1 MATSSSS
8 SSNQDSQQK
17 VQFPLD
23 SAAYENLQEIGS
35 GDKVVVYKAVCVPMN
50 SAIVAIKSV
59 DLNQSTADFESKL
72 HDTKNLSLS
81 HPNILGDHCSFTTTD
96 LNTAERRL
104 WVVMPFMTFGSL
116 QSVIIAPSAF
126 PKGLPEPCIA
136 VVLKETLNAMS
147 YLHGHGCFHG
157 DIKPGN
163 ILVDSDGSVKL
174 AHFGVSASF
183 YDADFSTGANDTSTR
198 LYWVAPGG
206 GGCKADIWAFGITAL
221 ELAVGG
227 PPLSGLPLLSG
238 NQILKIKNRFCL
250 ADYENIIKDFRNQ
263 KYSAAFKDLVGSCL
277 DRDPEK
283 RPAAEALLKHPF
295 FHDCGGKDY
304 LVGTVLPHLES
315 VEERFKKRNRGL
327 GDLLGKVNYGE
338 LKGEDMGFSGWNFNV
353 DDFVFN
359 PAFLAGPSSTSSSRF
374 YGSGKFRLS
383 RFVMRLAKQL
393 QTVKMTIGQLN
404 KAVGVRMP
412 KNVEIWMLMNALDK
426 EKEDLMQLQIKLRE
440 FVLDPIYPAGW
451 SSPPSP
457 PTESSDGGKAGLVV
471 LLVELLVELLGIAR
485 NLEKQMEKVMTI
497 IRLLGG
503 AGEVEKLENQLASE
517 FTTCKLFQVA
527 LKLIKLKLDPDG
539 RDY

>member
-8 SSNQDSQQK
+8 PSHQDDPQK

-23 SAAYENLQEIGS
+23 SASYQNLQEIGS
-35 GDKVVVYKAVCVPMN
+35 GHKVVVYKAVCVPMN

-72 HDTKNLSLS
+72 RDTKNLSLS
-81 HPNILGDHCSFTTTD
+81 HPNILGDHCSFTTVD
-96 LNTAERRL
+96 LATAERRL

-126 PKGLPEPCIA
+126 PEGLPEPSIA
-136 VVLKETLNAMS
+136 VFLKEMLNALS
-147 YLHGHGCFHG
+147 YLHGHGRFHG

-163 ILVDSDGSVKL
+163 ILVDADGSVKL
-174 AHFGVSASF
+174 SDFGVSASF

-198 LYWVAPGG
+198 PYWVAPGG
-206 GGCKADIWAFGITAL
+206 GGYKADIWAFGITAL
-221 ELAVGG
+221 ELALGG

-238 NQILKIKNRFCL
+238 NQILMIKNRFRL

-295 FHDCGGKDY
+295 FHDCGGKDF

-327 GDLLGKVNYGE
+327 GDLLGKLDYGE

-353 DDFVFN
+353 ADFVFN

-374 YGSGKFRLS
+374 YGSGKARLS
-383 RFVMRLAKQL
+383 NIVTRLAKQL
-393 QTVKMTIGQLN
+393 QTVKMTIGRL
-404 KAVGVRMP
+404 KVVVGVRMLN
-412 KNVEIWMLMNALDK
+412 NVEIWMLMNALDK
-426 EKEDLMQLQIKLRE
+426 EKEDIMQLQIKLRE
-440 FVLDPIYPAGW
+440 FVLDPIYPARW

-457 PTESSDGGKAGLVV
+457 PAESSDGGKAGLVV
-471 LLVELLVELLGIAR
+471 LLVELLVELVGLAR
-485 NLEKQMEKVMTI
+485 DLEKQMESVMTI
-497 IRLLGG
+497 IGLSGG
-503 AGEVEKLENQLASE
+503 AGEVEKLKSE
-517 FTTCKLFQVA
+517 LKSEYQTCMLFQVA
-527 LKLIKLKLDPDG
+527 LKLIKFKLD
-539 RDY
+539 Y

>member
-8 SSNQDSQQK
+8 PSHQDNPQK

-23 SAAYENLQEIGS
+23 SAAYESLQEIGS
-35 GDKVVVYKAVCVPMN
+35 GDKVVVYKAICVPMN

-59 DLNQSTADFESKL
+59 ELNQSTADFESKL
-72 HDTKNLSLS
+72 RDTKSLSLS
-81 HPNILGDHCSFTTTD
+81 HPNILGDHCSFT
-96 LNTAERRL
+96 TAERRL

-126 PKGLPEPCIA
+126 PGGLPEPCIA
-136 VVLKETLNAMS
+136 VVLKETLNTMS
-147 YLHGHGCFHG
+147 YLHSHGRFHG

-174 AHFGVSASF
+174 ADFGVSASF

-198 LYWVAPGG
+198 PYWVAPGG

-221 ELAVGG
+221 ELALGG
-227 PPLSGLPLLSG
+227 PPLSGLPLLLG
-238 NQILKIKNRFCL
+238 TQILKVKNRFRL

-283 RPAAEALLKHPF
+283 RPAAEALLKHSF
-295 FHDCGGKDY
+295 FDNCGGKDY

-315 VEERFKKRNRGL
+315 VEERYKKRNRGL

-359 PAFLAGPSSTSSSRF
+359 PVFLAGPSSTSSSES
-374 YGSGKFRLS
+374 YGGGKFRLS
-383 RFVMRLAKQL
+383 EFVRRLAKQL
-393 QTVKMTIGQLN
+393 QIVKMTIGQL
-404 KAVGVRMP
+404 KEVVGVRIP
-412 KNVEIWMLMNALDK
+412 SNVDIWMLMNALDK
-426 EKEDLMQLQIKLRE
+426 EKEDVMQLQINLRE
-440 FVLDPIYPAGW
+440 FVLNPIYPAGL
-451 SSPPSP
+451 SSPPSLP
-457 PTESSDGGKAGLVV
+457 AESSDGGKAGLVV
-471 LLVELLVELLGIAR
+471 LLVELLVHLVGLAR
-485 NLEKQMEKVMTI
+485 NLEKQMENVMTI
-497 IRLLGG
+497 IRRLRR
-503 AGEVEKLENQLASE
+503 AGEVKKLKNELVSE
-517 FTTCKLFQVA
+517 YQTCVLFQVA
-527 LKLIKLKLDPDG
+527 LELIKLKLDPNG